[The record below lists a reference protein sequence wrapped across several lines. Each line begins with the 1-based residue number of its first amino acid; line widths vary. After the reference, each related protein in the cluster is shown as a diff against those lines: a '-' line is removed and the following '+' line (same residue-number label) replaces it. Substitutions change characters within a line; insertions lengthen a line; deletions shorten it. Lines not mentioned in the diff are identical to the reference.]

1 MQNRFKMRPFA
12 LIKMNENGGFIM
24 FNIGWTE
31 LLLVL
36 GVALV
41 IFGPGK
47 LPELGQTLGR
57 AIREFKSAVNNIDV
71 DIKKEVND
79 LQNDIRDVKE
89 AVDLKSTIQD
99 IQNDV
104 KDAVKIDLDLTETKQ
119 ETAAEPD
126 SQAQKQ
132 A

>member
-1 MQNRFKMRPFA
+1 
-12 LIKMNENGGFIM
+12 M
-24 FNIGWTE
+24 FNFGWTE
-31 LLLVL
+31 LLLIL

-47 LPELGQTLGR
+47 LPELGQTLGK
-57 AIREFKSAVNNIDV
+57 AIREFKGAVNNIDA

-79 LQNDIRDVKE
+79 LQNDIRDVKD

-104 KDAVKIDLDLTETKQ
+104 KDAVKIDLNATDAKQ
-119 ETAAEPD
+119 EATVE
-126 SQAQKQ
+126 SNEQEQR
-132 A
+132 

>member
-1 MQNRFKMRPFA
+1 
-12 LIKMNENGGFIM
+12 M
-24 FNIGWTE
+24 FNFGWME
-31 LLLVL
+31 LLLIL

-47 LPELGQTLGR
+47 LPELGQTLGK
-57 AIREFKSAVNNIDV
+57 AIREFKGAVNNIDA

-79 LQNDIRDVKE
+79 LQNDIRDIKD

-104 KDAVKIDLDLTETKQ
+104 KDAVKIDLNATDAKQ
-119 ETAAEPD
+119 EATVE
-126 SQAQKQ
+126 SNEQEER
-132 A
+132 